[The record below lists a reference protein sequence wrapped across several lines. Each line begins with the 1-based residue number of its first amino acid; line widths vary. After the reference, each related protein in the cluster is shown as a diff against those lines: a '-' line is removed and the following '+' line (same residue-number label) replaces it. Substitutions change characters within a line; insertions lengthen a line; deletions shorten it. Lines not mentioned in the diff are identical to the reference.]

1 MNATEEFGTRQQ
13 QNGALKQRFASLTE
27 DDQLYQEGQQQ
38 EEFGKLQVRL
48 GQTAEELNKIIKT
61 L

>member
-1 MNATEEFGTRQQ
+1 MNATEEYGTRQQ

-27 DDQLYQEGQQQ
+27 DDQLYSEGQKQ
-38 EEFGKLQVRL
+38 EELGKRHVRL
-48 GQTAEELNKIIKT
+48 GKTAEELKKIIKT

>member
-13 QNGALKQRFASLTE
+13 QNGALKQRFATLTE
-27 DDQLYQEGQQQ
+27 DDQLYHEGQKQ
-38 EEFGKLQVRL
+38 EEFGKHQVRL
-48 GQTAEELNKIIKT
+48 GKTEEELKKIIKT

>member
-27 DDQLYQEGQQQ
+27 DDQLYHEGQKQ
-38 EEFGKLQVRL
+38 EEYGKLQVKL
-48 GQTAEELNKIIKT
+48 GKTAEDLKKIIKT